1 MVVTE
6 YAGGAYRSELLCTSS
21 WGAEELLV
29 SDRCQYVCF
38 TIRRISFTFVTT
50 VPFVYQAYT
59 WRRHTVWVDLYSW
72 YSNLRSMVEGSGDLV
87 IDNNTNIN
95 RPKLHLYHVHA
106 IYGRSKDWGP
116 VPRASPRM
124 VMLER
129 PVRLNIKAQQDD
141 AYCVPDIVESSSSI
155 AIHPATLIV
164 YHKLFPVFDC

>member
-1 MVVTE
+1 METW
-6 YAGGAYRSELLCTSS
+6 SS
-21 WGAEELLV
+21 
-29 SDRCQYVCF
+29 
-38 TIRRISFTFVTT
+38 TIIPISIVLSSIFIMFMPSTVGRRI
-50 VPFVYQAYT
+50 
-59 WRRHTVWVDLYSW
+59 
-72 YSNLRSMVEGSGDLV
+72 G
-87 IDNNTNIN
+87 
-95 RPKLHLYHVHA
+95 
-106 IYGRSKDWGP
+106 GP